1 VHPFVGR
8 NFFVPK
14 SKFTHC
20 QKLELTTNK
29 KMVTPAGSYF
39 PANVT
44 SFTSITR
51 FKGEM
56 IKTL

>member
-1 VHPFVGR
+1 M
-8 NFFVPK
+8 PK

-29 KMVTPAGSYF
+29 KMVTLAGSYL
-39 PANVT
+39 PANIT

-56 IKTL
+56 IKSL

>member
-1 VHPFVGR
+1 M
-8 NFFVPK
+8 PK

-20 QKLELTTNK
+20 QKLELTTK
-29 KMVTPAGSYF
+29 KTVTPAGSYF

-56 IKTL
+56 IKSL

>member
-1 VHPFVGR
+1 MSIMERYAVKEDG
-8 NFFVPK
+8 
-14 SKFTHC
+14 
-20 QKLELTTNK
+20 
-29 KMVTPAGSYF
+29 TPAGSYF

-56 IKTL
+56 IKSL

>member
-1 VHPFVGR
+1 
-8 NFFVPK
+8 VPK